1 MLPFVLSFR
10 AHEVDQAYAGER
22 HGIEEHHHR
31 KGHGKAGSGQGEG
44 IGREE
49 EMESVDLGCEHAGGH
64 EEQDLGEEGAD
75 KQADAERDK
84 GDHQRL
90 ERKDRVHLAGTHAE
104 DLVEAELL
112 LPPAHQEVVGIDHE
126 EAHDEGKEDGE
137 AFQHVAEALQETC
150 GIALEEIGLDR
161 DRIEG
166 VEDSNAER
174 KGQKIHGIVVH
185 HLAHVTEGK
194 LNEHLRRLPRQRRSA

>member
-1 MLPFVLSFR
+1 
-10 AHEVDQAYAGER
+10 
-22 HGIEEHHHR
+22 
-31 KGHGKAGSGQGEG
+31 
-44 IGREE
+44 
-49 EMESVDLGCEHAGGH
+49 MEPVDLGREHAGGH
-64 EEQDLGEEGAD
+64 EEQDLGEEGAG

-90 ERKDRVHLAGTHAE
+90 KRKDRVHLAGAHAE
-104 DLVEAELL
+104 DLVEAKLL

-126 EAHDEGKEDGE
+126 EAHDEGKEDSE

-150 GIALEEIGLDR
+150 CIALEEIGLDR

-166 VEDSNAER
+166 IEDGNAKR

-185 HLAHVTEGK
+185 HLAHVAEGK
-194 LNEHLRRLPRQRRSA
+194 LSEHLRRLPRQPRSA